1 MDIQK
6 TYGIFNKSAQK
17 AEELRETKWAQFFE
31 TPCSLIVQFTFSYT
45 DLQVNVFSESA

>member
-31 TPCSLIVQFTFSYT
+31 TPCITVKFKIIAI
-45 DLQVNVFSESA
+45 LQMVATN

>member
-31 TPCSLIVQFTFSYT
+31 TPCKY
-45 DLQVNVFSESA
+45 DLGDPLLKGLEVSVVLFR